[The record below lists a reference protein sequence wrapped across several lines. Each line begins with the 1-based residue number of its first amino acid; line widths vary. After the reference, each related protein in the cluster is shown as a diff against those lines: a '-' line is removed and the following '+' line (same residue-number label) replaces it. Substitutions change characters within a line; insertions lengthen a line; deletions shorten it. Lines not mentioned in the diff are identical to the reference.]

1 MVCVPI
7 PTIPV
12 VTRLAEPLVRDA
24 LPRFVVPSLNET
36 VPVGVLAGTAVT
48 VAVKVTDCP
57 EEIVVGFAVTAV
69 LVVALFTV

>member
-1 MVCVPI
+1 MCVPV

-12 VTRLAEPLVRDA
+12 VTKVAEPLLRDA
-24 LPRFVVPSLNET
+24 LPRFVVPSVNET
-36 VPVGVLAGTAVT
+36 VPVAVLIGVAVT

-57 EEIVVGFAVTAV
+57 EVIVVGFAVTAV